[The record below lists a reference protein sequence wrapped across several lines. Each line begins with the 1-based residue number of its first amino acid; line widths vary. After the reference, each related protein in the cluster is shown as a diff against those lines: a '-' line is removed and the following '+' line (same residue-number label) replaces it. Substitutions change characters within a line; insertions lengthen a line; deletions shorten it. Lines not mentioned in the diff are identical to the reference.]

1 MLRIQTGPERGDC
14 TASYAIEFRNEEYTV
29 KTFVE
34 AILKNTR
41 EWGTIGIYVPI
52 GKRKSITDAIKGNPY
67 IEYHWGEQK
76 GEFPTDILDKKV
88 VGASGD
94 GGWSNMDY
102 LLMLEGMEEE

>member
-14 TASYAIEFRNEEYTV
+14 TAPYSIQFINEEYTV

-52 GKRKSITDAIKGNPY
+52 GKRETITDAIKGKPY
-67 IEYHWGEQK
+67 IEYRWGEQE

-88 VGASGD
+88 IGASGD
-94 GGWSNMDY
+94 GGWSSMDY
-102 LLMLEGMEEE
+102 LLMLEGAEEE